1 MTILFLFRGTLRGL
15 IDCGD
20 WSVEVS
26 IVKLFYNRIGL
37 KGVDQ
42 GRPKKLLTSFGGKQD
57 NDISW
62 FLVLGSGLLTAER
75 INLMSRTP
83 FL

>member
-15 IDCGD
+15 IDLGD

-42 GRPKKLLTSFGGKQD
+42 GRPKKLLTNFGGSRTT
-57 NDISW
+57 IFPGSW
-62 FLVLGSGLLTAER
+62 FLGLG
-75 INLMSRTP
+75 
-83 FL
+83 F